1 MPDSMPTV
9 GGVEVPRSLWT
20 GRLDLDLLNGRG
32 WRVDTLELAI
42 RIDTVTVWRL
52 NRTLAVMDRD
62 AFGQW
67 LVDPLKVY
75 AIDDVAWSAQGPYLC
90 ISIDN
95 STSYTLPEET
105 VAQLLGVI

>member
-1 MPDSMPTV
+1 MPTV
-9 GGVEVPRSLWT
+9 SRVEVPRSLWT
-20 GRLDLDLLNGRG
+20 GRLELDLLNGRG
-32 WRVDTLELAI
+32 SRVDTLELAI

-67 LVDPLKVY
+67 LVDPVKVY
-75 AIDDVAWSAQGPYLC
+75 AIDDVAWSAQGPHLC

-95 STSYTLPEET
+95 AVSCIVPEET